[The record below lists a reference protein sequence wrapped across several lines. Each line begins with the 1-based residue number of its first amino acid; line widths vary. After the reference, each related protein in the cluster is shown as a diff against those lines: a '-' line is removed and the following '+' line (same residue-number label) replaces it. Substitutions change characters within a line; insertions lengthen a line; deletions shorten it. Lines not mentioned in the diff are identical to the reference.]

1 MLNPPLV
8 IPINGK
14 LTAGTVKIKL
24 SYVMG
29 GDLESIN
36 VEIIK

>member
-8 IPINGK
+8 IPINGELK
-14 LTAGTVKIKL
+14 AGNVKIKL

-36 VEIIK
+36 VEIVN